1 MLLISTA
8 YQAGHPTVSLSVI
21 TVGDPVAGSV
31 IGLMLFGEHLRLQ
44 GARGPCV
51 VQAAAAMGGGL
62 ITLGGD
68 HGLVARSSAQLSEP
82 TWRPHREQALR
93 PCGPAGSAPGLG
105 ACSPGSRGAPAPAP
119 RPRVTT
125 LDHR

>member
-21 TVGDPVAGSV
+21 AVGDPVAGSV
-31 IGLMLFGEHLRLQ
+31 IGLMPFGEHLRLQ

-62 ITLGGD
+62 ITLGRD
-68 HGLVARSSAQLSEP
+68 HGLVATSSAQLSEP
-82 TWRPHREQALR
+82 HV
-93 PCGPAGSAPGLG
+93 
-105 ACSPGSRGAPAPAP
+105 APAP
-119 RPRVTT
+119 
-125 LDHR
+125 